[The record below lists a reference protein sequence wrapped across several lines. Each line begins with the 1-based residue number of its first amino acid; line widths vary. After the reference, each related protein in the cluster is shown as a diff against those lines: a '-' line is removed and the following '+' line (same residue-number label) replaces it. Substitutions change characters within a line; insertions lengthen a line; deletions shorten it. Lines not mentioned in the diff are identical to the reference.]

1 MAFTELKFGKYA
13 SDLVIGHLGF
23 HFSNENANITPEA
36 TPFVLGTV
44 VARPKGGAPDAP
56 YSAVTTAGDVVDT
69 NEYAVVF
76 GDHYAF
82 KESFTPKA
90 IVAGKWNAL
99 VIVRDAA
106 FKEFYIK
113 ENYATVLGAAP
124 YALMK
129 KLMSDQGLLVLDDVS
144 DYKHTF

>member
-23 HFSNENANITPEA
+23 HFSNENANITPAGVIE
-36 TPFVLGTV
+36 LGTV
-44 VARPKGGAPDAP
+44 VTRAKGGAPEAP
-56 YSAVTTAGDVVDT
+56 WAVVATAGDVVDT

-90 IVAGKWNAL
+90 IVTGKWNAL
-99 VIVRDAA
+99 VIARDAQ
-106 FKEFYIK
+106 FKEYYIK
-113 ENYATVLGAAP
+113 EVQAEKLGEAP
-124 YALMK
+124 YALLK

-144 DYKHTF
+144 SYKHTI